1 MKIFHEENGRNVVY
15 VQMQDIMFIVHDL
28 DDIAIPASIMNYFFS
43 RGFVIVN
50 NSNRF
55 DFVKFDKE
63 PEVAFFKTLNFI
75 IDYNDYKDLTEEQ
88 FQERFKSVVCE
99 YNSLAKKWN
108 KMSETEREKNE
119 NLFVSTQKL
128 EYTIKFI
135 HELYALKHDKS
146 YMTLP
151 DFINN

>member
-28 DDIAIPASIMNYFFS
+28 ADIAIPASIMNYFFS
-43 RGFVIVN
+43 RGFAIVN

-108 KMSETEREKNE
+108 KMSETEREKNI
-119 NLFVSTQKL
+119 NLLVSIQKL
-128 EYTIKFI
+128 EHTIKFI
-135 HELYALKHDKS
+135 HELYDLKHGNS
-146 YMTLP
+146 SMTLP

>member
-1 MKIFHEENGRNVVY
+1 MKIFHKENNRDVVY
-15 VQMQDIMFIVHDL
+15 VQMQDIMFIENEL

-43 RGFVIVN
+43 KSFVIVN
-50 NSNRF
+50 DSNRF

-75 IDYNDYKDLTEEQ
+75 IDYNDYKDLTDEQ
-88 FQERFKSVVCE
+88 FQERLKNVVDE
-99 YNSLAKKWN
+99 YNNLVNKWN
-108 KMSETEREKNE
+108 KMSKAEHKKNM
-119 NLFVSTQKL
+119 NLLVSLQKL

-135 HELYALKHDKS
+135 LELYDKKNGNS
-146 YMTLP
+146 SMTLP

>member
-1 MKIFHEENGRNVVY
+1 MKIFHKENNRTVVY
-15 VQMQDIMFIVHDL
+15 VQMQDLMFIVHDL

-43 RGFVIVN
+43 KGFVIVN
-50 NSNRF
+50 DSNRF

-75 IDYNDYKDLTEEQ
+75 IDYNDYKDLTDEQ
-88 FQERFKSVVCE
+88 FQERFKSVVGE

-108 KMSETEREKNE
+108 KMPETEREKNI
-119 NLFVSTQKL
+119 NLLVSIQKL
-128 EYTIKFI
+128 EHTIKFI
-135 HELYALKHDKS
+135 HELYDLKHGNS
-146 YMTLP
+146 SMTLP

>member
-1 MKIFHEENGRNVVY
+1 MKIFHKENNRTVVY
-15 VQMQDIMFIVHDL
+15 VQMQDLMFIVNDL
-28 DDIAIPASIMNYFFS
+28 DDIAIPASIMNYFS
-43 RGFVIVN
+43 SKVLVTVN

-75 IDYNDYKDLTEEQ
+75 IDYNDYKNLTDEQ
-88 FQERFKSVVCE
+88 FQERLKSCCQR

-108 KMSETEREKNE
+108 KMPETEHEKNI
-119 NLFVSTQKL
+119 NLLVSLQKL

-135 HELYALKHDKS
+135 LELYAKRHGNS
-146 YMTLP
+146 SMTLP

>member
-28 DDIAIPASIMNYFFS
+28 ADIAIPASIMNYFFS
-43 RGFVIVN
+43 RGFAIVN

-99 YNSLAKKWN
+99 YNSLVKKWN

>member
-1 MKIFHEENGRNVVY
+1 MKIFHKENNRTVVY
-15 VQMQDIMFIVHDL
+15 VQMQDLMFIVHDL

-43 RGFVIVN
+43 KSFVIFN
-50 NSNRF
+50 DSNRF

-75 IDYNDYKDLTEEQ
+75 IDYNDYKDLTDEQ
-88 FQERFKSVVCE
+88 FQERFKSVVGE

-108 KMSETEREKNE
+108 KMPETEREKNI
-119 NLFVSTQKL
+119 NLLVSIQKL
-128 EYTIKFI
+128 EHTIKFI
-135 HELYALKHDKS
+135 HELYDLKHGNS
-146 YMTLP
+146 SMTLP

>member
-43 RGFVIVN
+43 RGFAIVN

-108 KMSETEREKNE
+108 KMPETEREKNI
-119 NLFVSTQKL
+119 NLLVSSQKL
-128 EYTIKFI
+128 EHTIKFI
-135 HELYALKHDKS
+135 HELYALKHGNS
-146 YMTLP
+146 SMTLP

>member
-43 RGFVIVN
+43 RGFAIVN

-99 YNSLAKKWN
+99 YNSLVKKWN

-119 NLFVSTQKL
+119 NLFVSTQKV

>member
-43 RGFVIVN
+43 RGFAIVN

-99 YNSLAKKWN
+99 YNSLVKKWN